1 MIERVSNSTD
11 VIIESPTSL
20 VCLATG
26 FPIPTITWLK
36 DRATIDLY
44 SDTSL
49 NMRIDI
55 FEFDARNESD
65 VSSGF
70 MGSGSVEKFLNRSTE
85 ISSSDIMELGDLG
98 VVSFLR
104 FYKVETD
111 DTARYSCVAVNEL
124 PQTTQ
129 LRNVSDPV
137 QLAVLGKFSICSLIS
152 SQHGTIYVRYSI

>member
-1 MIERVSNSTD
+1 MCIRDS
-11 VIIESPTSL
+11 
-20 VCLATG
+20 
-26 FPIPTITWLK
+26 
-36 DRATIDLY
+36 Y
-44 SDTSL
+44 SDISL

-55 FEFDARNESD
+55 FEFDTRNESD

-70 MGSGSVEKFLNRSTE
+70 MGSGSVEEFLNRSTV

-104 FYKVETD
+104 FYKVERD

-137 QLAVLGKFSICSLIS
+137 NLTVLGKCSLCPLIS
-152 SQHGTIYVRYSI
+152 AVNMAQYV

>member
-1 MIERVSNSTD
+1 MYPVIERVSNDTD
-11 VIIESPTSL
+11 VVIGNSTYL

-36 DRATIDLY
+36 DGATIDLL
-44 SDTSL
+44 L
-49 NMRIDI
+49 NTRIDI
-55 FEFDARNESD
+55 FEFDARNASS

-70 MGSGSVEKFLNRSTE
+70 MGSDSLEEFLNRSTD

-98 VVSFLR
+98 VVGFLR
-104 FYKVETD
+104 FYNVERD

-124 PQTTQ
+124 PETTQ

-137 QLAVLGKFSICSLIS
+137 QLTVLGKFSICSLIS

>member
-104 FYKVETD
+104 FYKVERA
-111 DTARYSCVAVNEL
+111 DTARYSCVGVNKL
-124 PQTTQ
+124 PETTQ
-129 LRNVSDPV
+129 LRNVSGPV
-137 QLAVLGKFSICSLIS
+137 QLTVLGECSSICSLIS
-152 SQHGTIYVRYSI
+152 SVDIPLVC